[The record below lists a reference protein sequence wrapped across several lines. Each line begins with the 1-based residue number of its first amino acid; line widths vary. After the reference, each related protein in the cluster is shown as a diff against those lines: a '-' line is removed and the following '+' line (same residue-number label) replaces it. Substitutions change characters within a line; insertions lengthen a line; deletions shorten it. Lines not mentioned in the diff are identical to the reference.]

1 MVMKRYLLI
10 IGILFSFGLFSL
22 ICAEVLTEMNILNG
36 PPSLIQ
42 NIPNFT
48 WATNENLINA
58 FNLDNYFLDSEGLD
72 LVYSSSSTSN
82 ITVLINNSNVSFYP
96 NLNFAGTET
105 VFFYASD
112 GEENSTSNLV
122 YLNVGTDTEPPKYS
136 FLGKSISEIYQ
147 NSYVTFSAIWDDN
160 VGLKEYTFSINQ
172 GGTWINYTNLFNGI
186 QNLSSY
192 TKQIS
197 AGGGSTVYW
206 YFCAKDT
213 SSNSNC
219 SSTQSFVVSTR
230 TFITPPSSSSSSN
243 SDSSSSSSSFAKN
256 FILPILER
264 ERVENFTLSVDSF
277 LISLKQGG
285 SATRIIEITNIGN
298 TNLSFNLSFEKTNGF
313 KALLSEK
320 GFTLEA
326 GKSKKITIDFIFPK
340 DIDPGQ
346 YFSLLVIDS
355 IYQIKIPLV
364 FEINPLNVDL
374 DLKVNIFEEFKIIKP
389 NEFVK
394 ANITISHVND
404 KIPLNL
410 TLYYDIKD
418 YYGNIY
424 NSKEESILLE
434 SSLNLERNLSL
445 FEDFPIGNYLFYAR
459 ASDEDY
465 IAMNSDSFEVG
476 LKFLFSSFL
485 KSSFIFILV
494 LSFSIFSFLLLLK
507 YKHEKNK
514 EELLELYIKLLELKK
529 LIHEGNYDSAA
540 NLFILIKK
548 HYGEYISKDA
558 LNDRE
563 LLKKEIQKLTK
574 KFDLESKPLIKK
586 HLKEGK
592 EEKEAKSNKEDKEI
606 EESIEEKE
614 DSKIIDEKEIKKN
627 EEGGEFEKNIEEKIN
642 NSVKEVKEKINKSEK
657 VVKEV
662 KENEKEN
669 KGEEKRNKDVK
680 EVKENE
686 KIEEDKQNKKISK
699 QSNNIKN
706 VKDIKENLQKKEKLN
721 VMKPLAI
728 NKKEGNKDESAKK

>member
-10 IGILFSFGLFSL
+10 IGILFSFGIFSF
-22 ICAEVLTEMNILNG
+22 IYAEVLTEMNVLNG
-36 PPSLIQ
+36 PPLLIQ

-48 WATNENLINA
+48 WATNELLIKTVI
-58 FNLDNYFLDSEGLD
+58 LEDYFLDSEGLD
-72 LVYSSSSTSN
+72 MVYSFSNTSN
-82 ITVLINNSNVSFYP
+82 ITVFINNSNVSFYP
-96 NLNFAGTET
+96 NLNFVGTET

-122 YLNVGTDTEPPKYS
+122 YLNVGTDTESPRYS

-147 NSYVTFSAIWDDN
+147 NSYVTFSAIWEDN
-160 VGLKEYTFSINQ
+160 GGLKEYTFSINQ
-172 GGTWINYTNLFNGI
+172 GGIWANYTYLFNGI

-230 TFITPPSSSSSSN
+230 VFPPPPSSSN
-243 SDSSSSSSSFAKN
+243 SDRDSSSSSFTKN

-264 ERVENFTLSVDSF
+264 EKVENFTLSVDSF

-285 SATRIIEITNIGN
+285 STTRIIEITNIGN
-298 TNLSFNLSFEKTNGF
+298 TNLSFNLSFENVKGF

-320 GFTLEA
+320 
-326 GKSKKITIDFIFPK
+326 
-340 DIDPGQ
+340 
-346 YFSLLVIDS
+346 
-355 IYQIKIPLV
+355 
-364 FEINPLNVDL
+364 NVNL

-389 NEFVK
+389 NEVVK

-424 NSKEESILLE
+424 NSKEELILLE

-445 FEDFPIGNYLFYAR
+445 FENFPIGNYLFYAR

-485 KSSFIFILV
+485 KSSFIFILIF
-494 LSFSIFSFLLLLK
+494 SFSIFSFLLL
-507 YKHEKNK
+507 
-514 EELLELYIKLLELKK
+514 LKK

-614 DSKIIDEKEIKKN
+614 
-627 EEGGEFEKNIEEKIN
+627 
-642 NSVKEVKEKINKSEK
+642 
-657 VVKEV
+657 
-662 KENEKEN
+662 
-669 KGEEKRNKDVK
+669 
-680 EVKENE
+680 
-686 KIEEDKQNKKISK
+686 
-699 QSNNIKN
+699 
-706 VKDIKENLQKKEKLN
+706 NLKKKEKLN

>member
-10 IGILFSFGLFSL
+10 IGILFSFGIFSF
-22 ICAEVLTEMNILNG
+22 IYAEVLTEMNVLNG
-36 PPSLIQ
+36 PPLLIQ

-48 WATNENLINA
+48 WATNELLIKTVI
-58 FNLDNYFLDSEGLD
+58 LEDYFLDSEGLD
-72 LVYSSSSTSN
+72 MVYSFSNTSN
-82 ITVLINNSNVSFYP
+82 ITVFINNSNVSFYP
-96 NLNFAGTET
+96 NLNFVGTET

-122 YLNVGTDTEPPKYS
+122 YLNVGTDTESPRYS

-147 NSYVTFSAIWDDN
+147 NSYVTFSAIWEDN
-160 VGLKEYTFSINQ
+160 GGLKEYTFSINQ
-172 GGTWINYTNLFNGI
+172 GGIWANYTYLFNGI

-230 TFITPPSSSSSSN
+230 VFPPPPSSSN
-243 SDSSSSSSSFAKN
+243 SDRDSSSSSFTKN

-264 ERVENFTLSVDSF
+264 EKVENFTLSVDSF

-285 SATRIIEITNIGN
+285 STTRIIEITNIGN
-298 TNLSFNLSFEKTNGF
+298 TNLSFNLSFENVKGF

-320 GFTLEA
+320 NFTLEA
-326 GKSKKITIDFIFPK
+326 GKSKKITMDFIFPK

-346 YFSLLVIDS
+346 YFSLFVINS
-355 IYQIKIPLV
+355 IYQVKIPLV

-389 NEFVK
+389 NEVVK

-424 NSKEESILLE
+424 NSKEELILLE

-445 FEDFPIGNYLFYAR
+445 FEDFPIGN
-459 ASDEDY
+459 S
-465 IAMNSDSFEVG
+465 V
-476 LKFLFSSFL
+476 
-485 KSSFIFILV
+485 
-494 LSFSIFSFLLLLK
+494 FSFLLLLR

-514 EELLELYIKLLELKK
+514 EELLELYIKLLELKR

-592 EEKEAKSNKEDKEI
+592 EVKSTKEDKEF
-606 EESIEEKE
+606 EESSDEKE

-627 EEGGEFEKNIEEKIN
+627 VE
-642 NSVKEVKEKINKSEK
+642 
-657 VVKEV
+657 
-662 KENEKEN
+662 
-669 KGEEKRNKDVK
+669 
-680 EVKENE
+680 
-686 KIEEDKQNKKISK
+686 
-699 QSNNIKN
+699 
-706 VKDIKENLQKKEKLN
+706 KKEKSNIVKQLT
-721 VMKPLAI
+721 
-728 NKKEGNKDESAKK
+728 NKKEVHKDESAKK

>member
-10 IGILFSFGLFSL
+10 IGILFSFGIFSF
-22 ICAEVLTEMNILNG
+22 IYAEVLTEMNVLNG
-36 PPSLIQ
+36 PPLLIQ

-48 WATNENLINA
+48 WATNELLIKTVI
-58 FNLDNYFLDSEGLD
+58 LEDYFLDSEGLD
-72 LVYSSSSTSN
+72 MVYSFSNTSN
-82 ITVLINNSNVSFYP
+82 ITVFINNSNVSFYP
-96 NLNFAGTET
+96 NLNFVGTET

-122 YLNVGTDTEPPKYS
+122 YLNVGTDTESPRYS

-147 NSYVTFSAIWDDN
+147 NSYVTFSAIWEDN
-160 VGLKEYTFSINQ
+160 GGLKEYTFSINQ
-172 GGTWINYTNLFNGI
+172 GGIWANYTYLFNGI

-230 TFITPPSSSSSSN
+230 VFPPPPSSSN
-243 SDSSSSSSSFAKN
+243 SDRDSSSSSFTKN

-264 ERVENFTLSVDSF
+264 EKVENFTLSVDSF

-285 SATRIIEITNIGN
+285 STTRIIEITNIGN
-298 TNLSFNLSFEKTNGF
+298 TNLSFNLSFENVKGF

-320 GFTLEA
+320 NFTLEA
-326 GKSKKITIDFIFPK
+326 GKSKKITMDFIFPK

-346 YFSLLVIDS
+346 YFSLFVINS
-355 IYQIKIPLV
+355 IYQVKIPLV

-389 NEFVK
+389 NEVVK

-424 NSKEESILLE
+424 NSKEELILLE

-476 LKFLFSSFL
+476 LKFVFSSFL
-485 KSSFIFILV
+485 KSSFIFILIF
-494 LSFSIFSFLLLLK
+494 SFSVFSFLLLLR

-514 EELLELYIKLLELKK
+514 EELLELYIKLLELKR

-574 KFDLESKPLIKK
+574 ESEKYKQKKNVSKLNEIKK
-586 HLKEGK
+586 DK
-592 EEKEAKSNKEDKEI
+592 NTKEI
-606 EESIEEKE
+606 EES
-614 DSKIIDEKEIKKN
+614 
-627 EEGGEFEKNIEEKIN
+627 
-642 NSVKEVKEKINKSEK
+642 V
-657 VVKEV
+657 
-662 KENEKEN
+662 
-669 KGEEKRNKDVK
+669 
-680 EVKENE
+680 
-686 KIEEDKQNKKISK
+686 
-699 QSNNIKN
+699 
-706 VKDIKENLQKKEKLN
+706 QKKEKSNIVKQLT
-721 VMKPLAI
+721 
-728 NKKEGNKDESAKK
+728 NKKEVHKDESAKK

>member
-10 IGILFSFGLFSL
+10 IGILFSFGIFSF
-22 ICAEVLTEMNILNG
+22 IYAEVLTEMNVLNG
-36 PPSLIQ
+36 PPLLIQ

-48 WATNENLINA
+48 WATNENLTNA
-58 FNLDNYFLDSEGLD
+58 FNLEDYFLDSEGLD
-72 LVYSSSSTSN
+72 MVYSFSNTSN
-82 ITVLINNSNVSFYP
+82 ITVFINNSNVSFYP
-96 NLNFAGTET
+96 NLNFVGTET

-122 YLNVGTDTEPPKYS
+122 YLNVGTDTESPRYS

-147 NSYVTFSAIWDDN
+147 NSYVTFSAIWEDN
-160 VGLKEYTFSINQ
+160 GGLKEYTFSINQ
-172 GGTWINYTNLFNGI
+172 GGIWANYTYLFNGI

-230 TFITPPSSSSSSN
+230 VFPPPPSSSN
-243 SDSSSSSSSFAKN
+243 SDRDSSSSSFTKN

-264 ERVENFTLSVDSF
+264 EKVENFT
-277 LISLKQGG
+277 
-285 SATRIIEITNIGN
+285 
-298 TNLSFNLSFEKTNGF
+298 
-313 KALLSEK
+313 
-320 GFTLEA
+320 
-326 GKSKKITIDFIFPK
+326 
-340 DIDPGQ
+340 
-346 YFSLLVIDS
+346 
-355 IYQIKIPLV
+355 
-364 FEINPLNVDL
+364 LNVDL

-389 NEFVK
+389 NEVVK

-404 KIPLNL
+404 KIPLNF

-424 NSKEESILLE
+424 NSKEELILLE

-445 FEDFPIGNYLFYAR
+445 FENFPIGNYLFYAR

-485 KSSFIFILV
+485 KSSFIFILI

-642 NSVKEVKEKINKSEK
+642 KSEK

>member
-22 ICAEVLTEMNILNG
+22 ICTEVLTEMNILNG

-592 EEKEAKSNKEDKEI
+592 EVKSTKEDKEF
-606 EESIEEKE
+606 EESSDEKE

-627 EEGGEFEKNIEEKIN
+627 EEGGESEEKIEEK
-642 NSVKEVKEKINKSEK
+642 VNKSEK
-657 VVKEV
+657 VVKEDEESEKYKQKKNV
-662 KENEKEN
+662 SKLNEIKKDKNTKE
-669 KGEEKRNKDVK
+669 
-680 EVKENE
+680 
-686 KIEEDKQNKKISK
+686 IEES
-699 QSNNIKN
+699 
-706 VKDIKENLQKKEKLN
+706 VQKKEKSNIVKQLT
-721 VMKPLAI
+721 
-728 NKKEGNKDESAKK
+728 NKKEVHKDESAKK

>member
-10 IGILFSFGLFSL
+10 IGILFSFGIFSF
-22 ICAEVLTEMNILNG
+22 IYAEVLTEMNVLNG
-36 PPSLIQ
+36 PPLLIQ

-48 WATNENLINA
+48 WATNENLTNA
-58 FNLDNYFLDSEGLD
+58 FNLEDYFLDSEGLD
-72 LVYSSSSTSN
+72 MVYSFSNTSN
-82 ITVLINNSNVSFYP
+82 ITVFINNSNVSFYP
-96 NLNFAGTET
+96 NLNFVGTET

-122 YLNVGTDTEPPKYS
+122 YLNVGTDTESPRYS

-147 NSYVTFSAIWDDN
+147 NSYVTFSAIWEDN
-160 VGLKEYTFSINQ
+160 GGLKEYTFSINQ
-172 GGTWINYTNLFNGI
+172 GGIWANYTYLFNGI

-476 LKFLFSSFL
+476 LKFVFSSFL
-485 KSSFIFILV
+485 KSSFIFILIF
-494 LSFSIFSFLLLLK
+494 SFSVFSFLLLLR

-514 EELLELYIKLLELKK
+514 EELLELYIKLLELKR

-592 EEKEAKSNKEDKEI
+592 EVKSTKEDKEF
-606 EESIEEKE
+606 EESSDEKE

-627 EEGGEFEKNIEEKIN
+627 EEGGESEEKIEEK
-642 NSVKEVKEKINKSEK
+642 VNKSEK
-657 VVKEV
+657 VVKEDEESEKYKQKKNV
-662 KENEKEN
+662 SKLNEIKKDKNTKE
-669 KGEEKRNKDVK
+669 
-680 EVKENE
+680 
-686 KIEEDKQNKKISK
+686 IEES
-699 QSNNIKN
+699 
-706 VKDIKENLQKKEKLN
+706 VQKKEKSNIVKQLT
-721 VMKPLAI
+721 
-728 NKKEGNKDESAKK
+728 NKKEVHKDESAKK